1 MNILIMQILASKKT
15 KRKLNAD
22 ELASAKAY

>member
-1 MNILIMQILASKKT
+1 MNILIMQLASKKT
-15 KRKLNAD
+15 KEKNAD

>member
-1 MNILIMQILASKKT
+1 MNILIMQLASKKA
-15 KRKLNAD
+15 KEKNAD

>member
-1 MNILIMQILASKKT
+1 MNILIMQLASKKT